1 MSSDKKL
8 ALKAI
13 KIGLLG
19 DSQVGKTSIC
29 DALLNLE
36 FTTDTTTTV
45 GILKYETKFPL
56 KNGKNIK
63 LILWDSAGEERFRA
77 VAMSSLKAVKG
88 IVLVFDVTS
97 KVSFQNINMWL
108 DEINNNCNNPC
119 LVLFGNKIDLD
130 QKLREVTPEEIKKFC
145 QEKNLSYFETSAKDG
160 DNIDYVFSYAA
171 EKLLEF
177 YSSQNEVD
185 MKKNIN
191 KMVSSL
197 DDVNNLQ
204 DKSNALKMETEDY
217 KKNSV
222 ELRKITWW
230 QNVKLWIILGGIVLV
245 IVVIIIICN
254 VTGD

>member
-1 MSSDKKL
+1 MDM
-8 ALKAI
+8 LK
-13 KIGLLG
+13 
-19 DSQVGKTSIC
+19 
-29 DALLNLE
+29 
-36 FTTDTTTTV
+36 
-45 GILKYETKFPL
+45 
-56 KNGKNIK
+56 
-63 LILWDSAGEERFRA
+63 
-77 VAMSSLKAVKG
+77 
-88 IVLVFDVTS
+88 
-97 KVSFQNINMWL
+97 
-108 DEINNNCNNPC
+108 
-119 LVLFGNKIDLD
+119 
-130 QKLREVTPEEIKKFC
+130 
-145 QEKNLSYFETSAKDG
+145 
-160 DNIDYVFSYAA
+160 
-171 EKLLEF
+171 
-177 YSSQNEVD
+177 VD

>member
-1 MSSDKKL
+1 MSSEKKL

-19 DSQVGKTSIC
+19 DSHVGKTSIC

-36 FTTDTTTTV
+36 FSTDTTTTV

-145 QEKNLSYFETSAKDG
+145 QEKNLSYFETSAKTKKGVKEGFSHIVNEAVDRIQALVP
-160 DNIDYVFSYAA
+160 DN
-171 EKLLEF
+171 
-177 YSSQNEVD
+177 NN
-185 MKKNIN
+185 KN
-191 KMVSSL
+191 
-197 DDVNNLQ
+197 DNN
-204 DKSNALKMETEDY
+204 
-217 KKNSV
+217 
-222 ELRKITWW
+222 
-230 QNVKLWIILGGIVLV
+230 IILE
-245 IVVIIIICN
+245 N
-254 VTGD
+254 NDSSSSDKNTDKEKEEEKTGCFGRKKKKKKDKNK